1 MTDALLERL
10 ASILGLAK
18 EDISPTQRIMDLG
31 VDSLVA
37 VELRNWIVRDLEAE
51 VKVFEILGTD
61 SISGFME
68 KVSKTSKL
76 VNQGS

>member
-1 MTDALLERL
+1 
-10 ASILGLAK
+10 
-18 EDISPTQRIMDLG
+18 MDFG

-61 SISGFME
+61 SIANFIE
-68 KVSKTSKL
+68 KMSKRSKL
-76 VNQGS
+76 ISQGS